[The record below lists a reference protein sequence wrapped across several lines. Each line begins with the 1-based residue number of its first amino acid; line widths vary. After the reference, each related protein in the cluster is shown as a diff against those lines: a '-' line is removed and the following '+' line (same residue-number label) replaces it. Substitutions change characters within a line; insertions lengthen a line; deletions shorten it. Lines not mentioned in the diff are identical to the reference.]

1 MSVNLHDAS
10 FTVHVYKESVKSF
23 ENMINIF
30 AACSLVKDLFQL
42 KSLSLL
48 NFVIHLEKAH
58 SNDDIG
64 TFGTISHVLYMT
76 PVVIGSIAPVAYVE
90 VHSPL

>member
-1 MSVNLHDAS
+1 MSANLHDAS
-10 FTVHVYKESVKSF
+10 FTVHVFRESVKF
-23 ENMINIF
+23 LENMINIF
-30 AACSLVKDLFQL
+30 AACSLVKDLLQL

-64 TFGTISHVLYMT
+64 IFCTISHVK
-76 PVVIGSIAPVAYVE
+76 
-90 VHSPL
+90 